1 MSDVF
6 VKMLLKSQDG
16 NITPSAY
23 VLMAAMSRVRLTRD
37 FKTKLLVLLVF
48 SDWNGV
54 GVYFYTL
61 VGNQKTQRG
70 DRPIRSHCTLPFLCS
85 PQD

>member
-23 VLMAAMSRVRLTRD
+23 AGPAF

-48 SDWNGV
+48 ADWNDV
-54 GVYFYTL
+54 GVYFYTS

-70 DRPIRSHCTLPFLCS
+70 DRPIRSNCLLPFLCS